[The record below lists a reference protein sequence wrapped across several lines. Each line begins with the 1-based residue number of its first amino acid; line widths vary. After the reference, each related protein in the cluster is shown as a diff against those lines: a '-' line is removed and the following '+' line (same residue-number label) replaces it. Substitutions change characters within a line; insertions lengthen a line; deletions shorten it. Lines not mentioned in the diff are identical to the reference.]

1 MRSLCMLPVSLS
13 VLVCVLTC
21 SAQADTTV
29 QCLENALPM
38 ETLGDDAEQRHVL
51 LLQAETCAR
60 EGKPLRAVSLLSQLI
75 KRNPTDAGTY
85 INRGSAYAAAGDL
98 GAAISDFSVAIR
110 LDSALIQAWYDR
122 GTVLANMGR
131 FESVRLT
138 SAARPL
144 WAKSRPRQHS
154 TALPRSAPK
163 CDCHATGSMAEPNDG
178 VPSAKR

>member
-38 ETLGDDAEQRHVL
+38 ETLGDDAEQRDVL

-75 KRNPTDAGTY
+75 KRNPTDASTY

-110 LDSALIQAWYDR
+110 LDSDLVQAWYDR

-131 FESVRLT
+131 FENAIADSIAAVCT
-138 SAARPL
+138 SP
-144 WAKSRPRQHS
+144 WATTRR
-154 TALPRSAPK
+154 RS
-163 CDCHATGSMAEPNDG
+163 MIL
-178 VPSAKR
+178 AKH

>member
-1 MRSLCMLPVSLS
+1 MRNLCTLPVSLS
-13 VLVCVLTC
+13 VLVCLLTC
-21 SAQADTTV
+21 SAQAGTSV
-29 QCLENALPM
+29 QCLENALPI
-38 ETLGDDAEQRHVL
+38 EILGDDAEQRDTL
-51 LLQAETCAR
+51 LSQAEACMR
-60 EGKPLRAVSLLSQLI
+60 EAKPLRAVALLSQLI
-75 KRNPTDAGTY
+75 KTNPTDANTY
-85 INRGSAYAAAGDL
+85 INRGSAYSAAGDL

-110 LDSALIQAWYDR
+110 LDSDLVQAWYDR

-131 FESVRLT
+131 FESARLT

>member
-1 MRSLCMLPVSLS
+1 MRNLCTLPVSIS

-21 SAQADTTV
+21 SAQAGTTV

-38 ETLGDDAEQRHVL
+38 ETLGDDAEQRDLL

-75 KRNPTDAGTY
+75 KRNPTDASTY

-110 LDSALIQAWYDR
+110 LDSDLVQAWYDR

-131 FESVRLT
+131 FGSAIADFTEAIRLKPDFAFAYCNRGLANSQLLT
-138 SAARPL
+138 MTMP
-144 WAKSRPRQHS
+144 SRIILS
-154 TALPRSAPK
+154 
-163 CDCHATGSMAEPNDG
+163 G
-178 VPSAKR
+178 